1 VIEND
6 LKELLTGLARHL
18 FGDVEMRWREDYFPF
33 TEPSFELE
41 VMFNGKWLEVLGCG
55 VIHKVRCRV
64 HGDALFDISCAH
76 NAVNRDC
83 SIALRPGAVVRLLA
97 ALTLCFAVKFGA
109 VFAPFS
115 PRASIDILR
124 CVCGTHRR

>member
-55 VIHKVRCRV
+55 VIHKVRCRL
-64 HGDALFDISCAH
+64 HGDALFFDRFVTAQRTGTVLLLCVRGLYYACVLRYLCA
-76 NAVNRDC
+76 
-83 SIALRPGAVVRLLA
+83 
-97 ALTLCFAVKFGA
+97 
-109 VFAPFS
+109 
-115 PRASIDILR
+115 PR
-124 CVCGTHRR
+124 